1 MRGILKRLTFIVC
14 VIAVVLIYRMD
25 APLLFGFAALVAFA
39 NLLSSQ
45 FGCVLGS
52 CSSRQSARSLRDPA
66 YVASLV
72 NRITA
77 AVGAILLVYALINI

>member
-1 MRGILKRLTFIVC
+1 MRGIPKRLMFIVC
-14 VIAVVLIYRMD
+14 VIAVVLIHRMD
-25 APLLFGFAALVAFA
+25 IPLLFGFAALVAFV

-45 FGCVLGS
+45 FGCVLDG